1 MVPRIYAARGNDQHT
16 LMTMGLAPHL
26 AVAACLLPAAVV
38 AVRNGRGVALWA
50 SFGFAG
56 LIAAAWT
63 AARFG
68 PSWSPG
74 FGDALWLTVAATLA
88 IYLALCLVTTKIRRI
103 ACLLA
108 PYLALLGLIAAVW
121 SQAPARA
128 MAEDAPAGWVG
139 VHVALS
145 VATYAF
151 VTLSAV
157 AGVGV
162 VLQERAL
169 KRREPTRL
177 AKLLPSLNDGE
188 RLEYRLLGA
197 GQAILAVGIATGMGA
212 QYASDGALIV
222 ANHKTVLTIAAFAVI
237 GALLLAR
244 RRWGTR
250 GRLAARYVL
259 IGYLLMTLAY
269 PGVKFV
275 TDVLIG

>member
-1 MVPRIYAARGNDQHT
+1 
-16 LMTMGLAPHL
+16 MGLAPHL
-26 AVAACLLPAAVV
+26 AAAACLLPAAVV
-38 AVRNGRGVALWA
+38 AVRDGRGVALWA

-56 LIAAAWT
+56 LVAAAWT
-63 AARFG
+63 MAQFG

-74 FGDALWLTVAATLA
+74 FGSALWLTVAATLA
-88 IYLALCLVTTKIRRI
+88 TYLALCLVTTRIRRI

-128 MAEDAPAGWVG
+128 TTDNVPVAWFG
-139 VHVALS
+139 VHTALS

-151 VTLSAV
+151 VTLAAV

-169 KRREPTRL
+169 KRREPGRF
-177 AKLLPSLNDGE
+177 AKLLPSLNDCE
-188 RLEYRLLGA
+188 HLEYRLLGVGEAVLAA
-197 GQAILAVGIATGMGA
+197 GIVTGMGA
-212 QYASDGALIV
+212 QYVSDGAPIV
-222 ANHKTVLTIAAFAVI
+222 INHKTILTVAAFVVI

-244 RRWGTR
+244 QRWGTR
-250 GRLAARYVL
+250 GRRAARYVL
-259 IGYLLMTLAY
+259 VGYLLMTLAY

-275 TDVLIG
+275 TDILIG